1 MTDAWL
7 NFSVSTVQ
15 LNSPHPSSDISLF
28 EGPPPGRGLSPE
40 CLDIPS
46 QSPKVPQDDQD
57 SVSQDEQD
65 SMSQDEQDSVPQDE
79 QDSVSQDDE
88 DSVPQDDQLNSTNFL
103 SRLESSSVFKTPQ
116 GWLVAP
122 PNGTSIWDFKATTVG
137 SETSCDLVTSLCD
150 IYYESGP
157 TAYSM
162 DLSIEDERTASYELV
177 YADDGSWVS
186 GILSC
191 STAVSDVEQG
201 SITVDEWSP
210 MNDTASSAFSLLTP
224 RMLSQLQDGILSPFG
239 NASKAA
245 DIASGW
251 ATAYDQSLLASRFS
265 VLRGRPPIT
274 FNRDSPDDP
283 VTLATMIPRAP
294 FVTLIVLDLLYATIA
309 TVLMIA
315 AVIAVRK
322 GHGVKD
328 AQARLSILAVV
339 AESFESPAWGDDAK
353 KVDMLFAERRGEG
366 TRRIAL
372 VKREGGGRRFKQIV
386 VPQNSV
392 NRPLPVIATTAVSPR
407 PAGSQPIA
415 TPTERARY
423 SCQTPVRFSD
433 ISPVTSRE
441 V

>member
-1 MTDAWL
+1 ML
-7 NFSVSTVQ
+7 PQ
-15 LNSPHPSSDISLF
+15 L
-28 EGPPPGRGLSPE
+28 
-40 CLDIPS
+40 
-46 QSPKVPQDDQD
+46 K
-57 SVSQDEQD
+57 
-65 SMSQDEQDSVPQDE
+65 
-79 QDSVSQDDE
+79 
-88 DSVPQDDQLNSTNFL
+88 
-103 SRLESSSVFKTPQ
+103 
-116 GWLVAP
+116 
-122 PNGTSIWDFKATTVG
+122 
-137 SETSCDLVTSLCD
+137 
-150 IYYESGP
+150 
-157 TAYSM
+157 
-162 DLSIEDERTASYELV
+162 
-177 YADDGSWVS
+177 
-186 GILSC
+186 
-191 STAVSDVEQG
+191 
-201 SITVDEWSP
+201 
-210 MNDTASSAFSLLTP
+210 
-224 RMLSQLQDGILSPFG
+224 DGILSSFA

-251 ATAYDQSLLASRFS
+251 AIAYDQSLLFSRFS

-274 FNRDSPDDP
+274 LNRDGLDDP
-283 VTLATMIPRAP
+283 ATLATMIPRAP
-294 FVTLIVLDLLYATIA
+294 FVTLILLDLLYATIA

-372 VKREGGGRRFKQIV
+372 FKREGGGRRFKQIV
-386 VPQNSV
+386 VPQNYV

-423 SCQTPVRFSD
+423 PCQTPVRFSD
-433 ISPVTSRE
+433 ISPITSRE